1 MSYAWHDV
9 AGNIGVVLILVTYL
23 LLQLGKIRSEALSYS
38 LCNAIGAGL
47 ILLSLYYEFNL
58 SAFFVEVFWVLISL
72 IGIIKALGKKRTP
85 KER

>member
-1 MSYAWHDV
+1 MSYTWHDV
-9 AGNIGVVLILVTYL
+9 AGNIGVVLILASYL
-23 LLQLGKIRSEALSYS
+23 LLQLDKVRSEALSYS
-38 LCNAIGAGL
+38 LSNAIGAGL

-72 IGIIKALGKKRTP
+72 IGIIKALRKKRTP